1 MYQFEVSK
9 KDKLF
14 AIGQQTERRY
24 YQAPNFDEA
33 FDKFVQLICEALD
46 GEEEAQIEQVKE
58 SLLQIFEEGKT
69 KSKKIQVKAREPGK
83 ITIVA
88 TSKRKKYSIQMK
100 EC

>member
-33 FDKFVQLICEALD
+33 FDKLVQLICEAYV
-46 GEEEAQIEQVKE
+46 IKN
-58 SLLQIFEEGKT
+58 I
-69 KSKKIQVKAREPGK
+69 
-83 ITIVA
+83 
-88 TSKRKKYSIQMK
+88 
-100 EC
+100 